1 MIDMIKILEDHPYSF
16 IFDEVL
22 SNDTDLTLSDLKE
35 VVQKNKLGTITDGVG
50 LTNFESLIQKLFETS
65 ESKLT
70 TLHRDMLG
78 KLSEQKKEY
87 IEGASKDICNLF
99 MCKLNISDREEILN
113 MPQFKDKI
121 VIQKSNGERE
131 LRLNASYVDE
141 VIEFQR
147 AIAQKIENR
156 AAKVSQTNTQ
166 QEETQEKAVDS
177 NVETSVV
184 DCEVNTSP
192 TDDASVPQ
200 TKMNDENEDY

>member
-113 MPQFKDKI
+113 MP
-121 VIQKSNGERE
+121 
-131 LRLNASYVDE
+131 
-141 VIEFQR
+141 
-147 AIAQKIENR
+147 
-156 AAKVSQTNTQ
+156 
-166 QEETQEKAVDS
+166 
-177 NVETSVV
+177 
-184 DCEVNTSP
+184 
-192 TDDASVPQ
+192 
-200 TKMNDENEDY
+200 